1 MTLPPTCEGRPFETG
16 KESTSRWL
24 LTWRVMVS
32 ALYHQKRERFLD
44 GADRAAQAIS
54 VLAGAAAFAK
64 FFESSSGLSV
74 PAAVVA
80 IVGTAALC
88 YGPSAKARKHAEL
101 ARKFKVLHSEIIKCE
116 KPFSPQI
123 ESRFES
129 EILLLE
135 ADEPAALGA
144 LVRQCENELST
155 AIGKP
160 EDIIPLT
167 VTQRL
172 FVNVFDFDMSAR
184 GPSKIGWLRRS
195 IAWVFRIP
203 MPPAMVRKSED
214 IEP

>member
-1 MTLPPTCEGRPFETG
+1 MTLPPTCEGRPLETDSQ
-16 KESTSRWL
+16 STSRWL

-64 FFESSSGLSV
+64 FFESSEGLSI

-80 IVGTAALC
+80 IVGTVALC

-155 AIGKP
+155 AIGRS

-167 VTQRL
+167 WMQRL

-184 GPSKIGWLRRS
+184 EPNKIGRLRRA
-195 IAWVFRIP
+195 IASVFRIP
-203 MPPAMVRKSED
+203 ITPARVED
-214 IEP
+214 NEDVKR